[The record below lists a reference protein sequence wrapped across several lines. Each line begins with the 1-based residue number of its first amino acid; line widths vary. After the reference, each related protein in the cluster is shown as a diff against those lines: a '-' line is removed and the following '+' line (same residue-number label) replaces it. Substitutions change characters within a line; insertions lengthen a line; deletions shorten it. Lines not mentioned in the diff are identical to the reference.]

1 MPTSPSVCITTIT
14 SASIAVTASCRP
26 SATVASSSS
35 GATELSVF
43 TAVEANSRNRGSY
56 AAMS

>member
-1 MPTSPSVCITTIT
+1 VCITTIT